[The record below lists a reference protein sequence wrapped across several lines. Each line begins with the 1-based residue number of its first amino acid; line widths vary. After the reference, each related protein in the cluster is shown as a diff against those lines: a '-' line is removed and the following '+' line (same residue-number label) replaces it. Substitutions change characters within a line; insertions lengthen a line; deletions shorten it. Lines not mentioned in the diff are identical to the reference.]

1 MIISG
6 LQNQSEEF
14 FPYIQFYKDGKNIF
28 STLKE
33 SSEQNTIKNGDILSF
48 NINLE
53 VSGDFILRCR
63 QINQGKSTTVFR
75 TMVHTAFCDEFSLR
89 FLKQDLDSVQEKL
102 TEDFLVD
109 VFYVSQ
115 LGEEKIVPENLKS
128 CKDKHKK
135 NEEIVDS
142 VSEKKMSEEEE
153 EEEEKVDL
161 ELLEKYKAALAEK
174 IKTATADGNESSSYE
189 EEDYD
194 DYFQK
199 LETGNKG

>member
-1 MIISG
+1 M
-6 LQNQSEEF
+6 
-14 FPYIQFYKDGKNIF
+14 PYIQFYKDGKNIF
-28 STLKE
+28 STLNAN
-33 SSEQNTIKNGDILSF
+33 SQHDVIKNGDIINF

-63 QINQGKSTTVFR
+63 QVIQGKTSTIFR

-89 FLKQDLDSVQEKL
+89 FHKQDLDSIQEHL
-102 TEDFLVD
+102 NDDFLLD

-115 LGEEKIVPENLKS
+115 LGEGKIVPENLKNCS
-128 CKDKHKK
+128 DKKKEK
-135 NEEIVDS
+135 NEGVLNKAN
-142 VSEKKMSEEEE
+142 EKPTSEEEDE

-174 IKTATADGNESSSYE
+174 TKTSTVDGNESSSYE

-199 LETGNKG
+199 LEMSNKS